1 MVRESSERSGVRQ
14 KQKEKVV
21 RVNAEAQREG
31 ESGERSEN
39 REEVGEKV
47 EWGQLRESRESKKV
61 KTDNRLRYLREES
74 REKNWI

>member
-61 KTDNRLRYLREES
+61 KTDNGLRYLREES